1 MEKKLIPYNLY
12 LYSEHVDLL
21 KKMAGQRKASS
32 LVRDAVSMMLDGKD
46 QYSAGY
52 NRALKDAVS
61 VVDLCKEIEHIAVRG
76 KYLADVLAEQINAME
91 KTK

>member
-12 LYSEHVDLL
+12 LYSEHVDKL
-21 KKMAGQRKASS
+21 KKLAGQRKASS
-32 LVRDAVSMMLDGKD
+32 LVRDAVSMMLDGGD

-52 NRALKDAVS
+52 NRALKDSIAAIDS
-61 VVDLCKEIEHIAVRG
+61 CKEIEHIAVRG
-76 KYLADVLAEQINAME
+76 RYLADILAEGINAME